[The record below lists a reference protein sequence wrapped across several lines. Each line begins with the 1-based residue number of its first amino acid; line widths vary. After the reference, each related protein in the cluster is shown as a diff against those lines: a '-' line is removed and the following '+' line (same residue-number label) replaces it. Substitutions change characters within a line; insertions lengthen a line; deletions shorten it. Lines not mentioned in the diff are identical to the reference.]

1 MSFAANGTSSL
12 FVHIDGW
19 IEDSWSA
26 ASHYSTDGKH
36 SDVHQQ
42 PSLLQ
47 INPSYGVIPKPIKN
61 VKETETSTIK
71 VDVYVNDPQQITAV
85 TEEYEYISISPSSTE
100 QPQLPTKQSMVDND
114 LECSDDY
121 ENDYLHS

>member
-1 MSFAANGTSSL
+1 MSFAANGTLSL
-12 FVHIDGW
+12 IVHIDGW
-19 IEDSWSA
+19 LEDSWSA
-26 ASHYSTDGKH
+26 ASRYSTDGKH
-36 SDVHQQ
+36 SDARQQ

-61 VKETETSTIK
+61 AKETETSTIN
-71 VDVYVNDPQQITAV
+71 VDVYVNDPQQTTAV
-85 TEEYEYISISPSSTE
+85 AEEYEYMSISPSSTE
-100 QPQLPTKQSMVDND
+100 QPRLPTKQSMIDND